1 MYMRVT
7 RSRVDV
13 SRLDE
18 ALGQLAADLRAA
30 ISGLPGYQSYTLA
43 VDRASGQAL
52 SISTWD
58 TDEHAR
64 WSRGALGDI
73 LPRLQAL
80 GMQIDGPEFFEVTS
94 S

>member
-7 RSRVDV
+7 RSRIDP

-18 ALGQLAADLRAA
+18 ALGQVATDLRAA
-30 ISGLPGYQSYTLA
+30 IGRLPGNQSYTLA
-43 VDRASGQAL
+43 ADRASGQSL

-64 WSRGALGDI
+64 WTRGALGDI

-80 GMQIDGPEFFEVTS
+80 GMQIDPPEFFEVTS